1 MLNSKN
7 LLNYYP
13 LEGNADDAVGGNNF
27 TVSGATLE
35 AGKIG
40 QDYNFD
46 GVDDYLSSSTSID
59 FGENKSLCMWID
71 FSSPDDEA
79 NYFVGTNTSTAG
91 GVRYTPGSPG
101 TVLFLGP
108 GATSANY
115 TTLEYNFPAY
125 RVHLTMIRT
134 TTRNVD
140 WYINGAL
147 IGSSDP
153 GVTTA
158 LAIRAFG
165 KRQPSI
171 PFNSKCK
178 MDEIAFFG
186 EELSIPNIKRVM
198 LGLHP
203 L

>member
-1 MLNSKN
+1 MLKSKN

-13 LEGNADDAVGGNNF
+13 FEGNANDAVGGNNF

-40 QDYNFD
+40 QGYNFD
-46 GVDDYLSSSTSID
+46 GVNDYIYSSTAINM
-59 FGENKSLCMWID
+59 GVNTSLCMWID
-71 FSSPDDEA
+71 FSSPNATA
-79 NYFVGTNTSTAG
+79 NYFLGMNSSAY
-91 GVRYTPGSPG
+91 GVRYSPG
-101 TVLFLGP
+101 NPGTLLFLGP
-108 GATSANY
+108 NATSQNY
-115 TTLEYNFPAY
+115 TTLKYNFPAY

-140 WYINGAL
+140 WYINGEK

-153 GVTTA
+153 GVTTS
-158 LAIRAFG
+158 LPIKSIGRRASSN
-165 KRQPSI
+165 PYY
-171 PFNSKCK
+171 SKCK
-178 MDEIAFFG
+178 MDEIAFFD
-186 EELSIPNIKRVM
+186 ESLSVPNIRRVM